1 VLNVK
6 IPRDIKTAEARR
18 RGIIRVTLQASAEN
32 EYFIAGK
39 WNTAQFI
46 QSVQN
51 AEANSRAAAQPACD
65 RNVAFDRA

>member
-1 VLNVK
+1 
-6 IPRDIKTAEARR
+6 
-18 RGIIRVTLQASAEN
+18 VTLQASAEN